1 MNTGALKLTMFL
13 LAALL
18 VGGCSSDSDPDY
30 QAAREGDDPPTLGEP
45 RELDVTGDNV
55 SVLDIESYYS
65 LYRYG
70 PTLKIYH
77 LKDQNV
83 VLKIS
88 IDNTSTDFEMDVT
101 VAMFADDLPDEDL
114 EKWINNQHSDGIYPD
129 APEPLATF
137 DLPEQSHSVT
147 SHTLIDQSAGQNGDE
162 YDNYALE
169 LYVDNVSEEDV
180 FYLMSFVADA
190 VVHVQTRDID
200 Q

>member
-1 MNTGALKLTMFL
+1 MKPSTLKLMIFL

-18 VGGCSSDSDPDY
+18 VSGCSSDSDPDY

-45 RELDVTGDNV
+45 REIDVTGENV

-65 LYRYG
+65 LHRYG

-88 IDNTSTDFEMDVT
+88 IDNASTDFEMDVT

-114 EKWINNQHSDGIYPD
+114 EKWINNQHSDGIEPD
-129 APEPLATF
+129 APEPLETF
-137 DLPEQSHSVT
+137 DLPEQNHSVT
-147 SHTLIDQSAGQNGDE
+147 SHTLIDQSTGQNGDE